1 MIYKSLIKKLLFFPI
16 DTLGFLY
23 SKIFSLNRHILKYTP
38 TYDEDGLFTN
48 HNCDFMKDT
57 LFQKSYELGFSTGSS
72 GGWHLHWRIYVLCY
86 FAERAKNM
94 EGDFVECGT
103 NKGMAARAIIDYI
116 DFSKTDKTFYLMD
129 TFNGLVDEY
138 KTGNE
143 RDTDLV
149 SYDECYQEVKKTFSE
164 FNNVIIVR
172 GAIPLTLSEVKAKKI
187 SFIHIDMNC
196 AKPEIDAGEYFWD
209 KVVSSG
215 VFLLD
220 DYAYP
225 GYIEQKHAWDDFA
238 KDKGV
243 QVLSIPTGQGLI
255 IKP

>member
-1 MIYKSLIKKLLFFPI
+1 MKYKLMIKKLLCFPI
-16 DTLGFLY
+16 DALGALY
-23 SKIFSLNRHILKYTP
+23 SKVFSLNRHVLKYAP

-48 HNCDFMKDT
+48 HNCDFMKDP
-57 LFQKSYELGFSTGSS
+57 LFKKSYDLGFSTGSS
-72 GGWHLHWRIYVLCY
+72 GAWHLHWRVYVLCY

-94 EGDFVECGT
+94 EGDFIECGT
-103 NKGMAARAIIDYI
+103 NKGLTAMAIINYT
-116 DFSKTDKTFYLMD
+116 DFSKINKIFYLMD

-138 KTGNE
+138 KTENE
-143 RDTDLV
+143 RGCDLV

-164 FNNVIIVR
+164 FHNVIIVH
-172 GAIPLTLSEVKAKKI
+172 GAIPLTLPKVKAKKI

-209 KVVSSG
+209 KIVSSG
-215 VFLLD
+215 IILLD

-238 KDKGV
+238 IQKGV